1 MSKLDKLNI
10 FLDDVLYA
18 LLIIP
23 FKLLFLGASAL
34 AWVVLIGGLLV
45 WGLGE

>member
-1 MSKLDKLNI
+1 METFI
-10 FLDDVLYA
+10 FLALGAFVG

-45 WGLGE
+45 WGLGD